1 MEDKLNAICQ
11 KLQQS
16 EYKVTPQRQFIL
28 KTFLEHATEH
38 LSAEDVFSIVKGQ
51 YPDIGLAT
59 VYRTLEL
66 LADLNVLTKI
76 NFGDGRT
83 RYELGQKEAHH
94 HHHMICLGCGRVQ
107 EFDADLLESLENLL
121 TQKTGFL
128 ITDHQLKFYGYCREC
143 AAKSKNRSEPGNI

>member
-1 MEDKLNAICQ
+1 MENKLNAICQ

-16 EYKVTPQRQFIL
+16 EYKVTPQRQVIL
-28 KTFLEHATEH
+28 KTFLEHASEH
-38 LSAEDVFSIVKGQ
+38 LSAEEVYNIVKGQ
-51 YPDIGLAT
+51 HPDIGLAT
-59 VYRTLEL
+59 VYRTLDL
-66 LADLNVLTKI
+66 LAELDILTRI

-83 RYELGQKEAHH
+83 RYEMVQHDAHH

-121 TQKTGFL
+121 TIKTGFQ

-143 AAKSKNRSEPGNI
+143 AVKSGDKSGSVDI